1 MGHKKVYS
9 TFNPGEL
16 PLLKS
21 ILQDNDIDFFVTN
34 EWSGG
39 IFPHATGMDIMVE
52 DTQAERAK
60 ELIEDFK
67 KKTKEPP
74 E

>member
-1 MGHKKVYS
+1 MGYIKIYS

-16 PLLKS
+16 PLVKS
-21 ILQDNDIDFFVTN
+21 VLEADGIDYFVTN

-39 IFPHATGMDIMVE
+39 IYPHATGMDVMVE
-52 DTQAERAK
+52 EAQAERAK

-67 KKTKEPP
+67 KNTR
-74 E
+74 

>member
-16 PLLKS
+16 PLIKS
-21 ILQDNDIDFFVTN
+21 ILQDSDIDFFVTN

-39 IFPHATGMDIMVE
+39 IFPHATGMDIMVPE
-52 DTQAERAK
+52 EKVEEAK
-60 ELIEDFK
+60 KIIRDFK
-67 KKTKEPP
+67 DKK
-74 E
+74 